1 MFYRLAGKHTDCVI
15 GVQERMKG
23 LSVMGSFKL
32 EIRRII
38 STSFNPGVC
47 TALALGAI
55 VFTAPATAQQPAKPA
70 PAQPQK
76 PAQAAPAKKP
86 DEEKINSAWVKLCDD
101 IKGVKGDVC
110 LTHHERFNPNTGRP
124 LISAAIRKIKGQE
137 KEMLLV
143 MVPLGRLLKP
153 GLLFK
158 VDDEEPIKLDYSFCT
173 SVGCVAETQATPEV
187 IAKLKKGKRLDI
199 GTMSLNQKRIGFRVP
214 LTGFSRAYDGPPIDR
229 KVYAQ
234 ARKEM
239 FQVIRKRQIL
249 LAKKAAEAAKKMKDA
264 KGASGDQ
271 GAAPAPK
278 KTP

>member
-1 MFYRLAGKHTDCVI
+1 
-15 GVQERMKG
+15 
-23 LSVMGSFKL
+23 MGNFKL
-32 EIRRII
+32 DFHWMI
-38 STSFNPGVC
+38 TAPVNPGAC
-47 TALALGAI
+47 AALALGAI
-55 VFTAPATAQQPAKPA
+55 VFAAPATAQQTT
-70 PAQPQK
+70 PAQPAA

-86 DEEKINSAWVKLCDD
+86 AGEEINSAWVKLCDD

-110 LTHHERFNPNTGRP
+110 LTHHERFNPNTGQP
-124 LISAAIRKIKGQE
+124 LISAAIRKIKGSD
-137 KEMLLV
+137 KETLMV

-158 VDDEEPIKLDYSFCT
+158 VDEEKPIKLDYSFCT

-187 IAKLKKGKRLDI
+187 IAKLKKGTRLDI
-199 GTMSLNQKRIGFRVP
+199 GTLSLNQKRIGFRVP
-214 LTGFSRAYDGPPIDR
+214 LSGFTRAYDGDPIDR
-229 KVYAQ
+229 KVYAK

-249 LAKKAAEAAKKMKDA
+249 LAKKAAEAAKKA
-264 KGASGDQ
+264 KEAK

>member
-1 MFYRLAGKHTDCVI
+1 
-15 GVQERMKG
+15 
-23 LSVMGSFKL
+23 MGSFKL

-55 VFTAPATAQQPAKPA
+55 VFAAPATAQQPA
-70 PAQPQK
+70 PAQPQKTAQATPAKK

-86 DEEKINSAWVKLCDD
+86 AQAAPAKKPGEENINSAWVKLCDD

-158 VDDEEPIKLDYSFCT
+158 VDDEEPIKLEYSFCT

-187 IAKLKKGKRLDI
+187 IAKLKKGTRLDI

-214 LTGFSRAYDGPPIDR
+214 LAGFSRAYDGPPIDR

>member
-1 MFYRLAGKHTDCVI
+1 MFYRLAGQHTDCVI
-15 GVQERMKG
+15 GVQERMEG

-55 VFTAPATAQQPAKPA
+55 VFAAPATAQQPTPA
-70 PAQPQK
+70 PAKK

-86 DEEKINSAWVKLCDD
+86 GEEKINSAWVKLCDD

-187 IAKLKKGKRLDI
+187 IAKLKKGTRLDI

-214 LTGFSRAYDGPPIDR
+214 LAGFSRAYDGPPIDR

-278 KTP
+278 NPA

>member
-1 MFYRLAGKHTDCVI
+1 
-15 GVQERMKG
+15 MKG

-38 STSFNPGVC
+38 STSINPGVC

-55 VFTAPATAQQPAKPA
+55 VFAAPATAQQTAPPQPAA
-70 PAQPQK
+70 
-76 PAQAAPAKKP
+76 PAQAAPVKKP
-86 DEEKINSAWVKLCDD
+86 GAEKINSAWVKLCDD

-187 IAKLKKGKRLDI
+187 IAKLKKGTRLDI

-214 LTGFSRAYDGPPIDR
+214 LAGFSRAYDGPPIDR

-264 KGASGDQ
+264 KGASGNQ
-271 GAAPAPK
+271 GAAPEPK